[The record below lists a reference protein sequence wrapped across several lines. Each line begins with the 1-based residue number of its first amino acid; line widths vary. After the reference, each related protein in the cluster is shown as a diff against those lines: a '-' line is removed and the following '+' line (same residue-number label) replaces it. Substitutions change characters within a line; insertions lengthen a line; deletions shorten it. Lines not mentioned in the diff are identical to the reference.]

1 MQPNVPTVDW
11 ELIVRTNEKGAGE
24 LIGQILEAGIPY
36 EQVLIKSPEAPNGVV
51 MLPYTERLQEA
62 LALQS
67 FDAAS

>member
-1 MQPNVPTVDW
+1 MQPNVPTVEW
-11 ELIVRTNEKGAGE
+11 ELTVRTNEKGASE
-24 LIGQILEAGIPY
+24 LIGQILESELIY

-51 MLPYTERLQEA
+51 MLPYSERLRDA